1 MRNLFYTE
9 VLILYLASIVY
20 NIVFIRP
27 CGFMRIWH
35 LEGSRWGRGRT
46 SNSFLFTC
54 YILSWTGLVYIYV
67 IVIVSSHII
76 DHTYLKKKKVLR
88 EIRNEVEFNKWKVEI
103 ILGLYSGRDKE
114 LKNTCLKEME
124 VGEDTIFWNWML
136 LAKWLYGK
144 RNCGITHFSMLKV
157 AP

>member
-20 NIVFIRP
+20 NIVCIRP

-35 LEGSRWGRGRT
+35 LQGSRWGRGKT

-54 YILSWTGLVYIYV
+54 YILSWTGLVYIHV
-67 IVIVSSHII
+67 TSNCFFSHNWSYIFE
-76 DHTYLKKKKVLR
+76 KKILR
-88 EIRNEVEFNKWKVEI
+88 EIRSEVEFNKWKVEI

-136 LAKWLYGK
+136 LAKWLYGIG
-144 RNCGITHFSMLKV
+144 NCGITHFSMLKV